1 MRIAIISDIH
11 ANLEAFESVLADID
25 TARIDSIICL
35 GDTIG
40 YGPNPESSVTLLRE
54 KAIPSV
60 IGNHE
65 KAIIDFRF
73 LRGFNPV
80 ARESLEK
87 TSGMLSEDTLRFLDA
102 LDTSIVAYGCRF
114 VHGFPLDSP
123 MTYLFQVS
131 DAKLRRTFAKM
142 PERLC
147 FVGHTHLLECVEWDG
162 SIALVSELTRRTYPL
177 NPDRSYI
184 INYHQR
190 RQCGAAA
197 GRRQQCQVRHPG
209 HQRRKRGNPICSLQY
224 RCRCRENHRQRAPQ
238 ESCTAAVVEPMGP
251 FARLSCLYRASRGKL
266 AERVEGWAR
275 LPVGPWIR

>member
-184 INYHQR
+184 INVGSVGQPRDGDNNAKY
-190 RQCGAAA
+190 AILDT
-197 GRRQQCQVRHPG
+197 
-209 HQRRKRGNPICSLQY
+209 K
-224 RCRCRENHRQRAPQ
+224 E
-238 ESCTAAVVEPMGP
+238 ESVELRFVPYNIAAVAEKIIAKGLPKSH
-251 FARLSCLYRASRGKL
+251 ALRL
-266 AERVEGWAR
+266 W
-275 LPVGPWIR
+275 